1 MRIDKKSKK
10 ENNYNQEESPAVKKK
25 NWPQDLPIKTF
36 RPTEK
41 TKEEKKLNIDTGLS

>member
-10 ENNYNQEESPAVKKK
+10 DNNYNQPGTENEKKK

-36 RPTEK
+36 KPTEK
-41 TKEEKKLNIDTGLS
+41 TREEKKLNIDTGLS